1 MHESCIEI
9 RDRETFE
16 VVTVIELLS
25 PTNKNAG
32 SDREQSFGKRKVIYR
47 INSHLVAI
55 DLLRGGERMPVE
67 GMPPC
72 DYVAM
77 VSRSYERPRVE
88 LWPFG
93 VRDPLPLIPIPLRL
107 GKRDATID
115 LGQLFREQFAA
126 GYVNSVYRTCPEP
139 PLGED
144 DAEWASQ
151 VLES

>member
-1 MHESCIEI
+1 ME
-9 RDRETFE
+9 
-16 VVTVIELLS
+16 
-25 PTNKNAG
+25 
-32 SDREQSFGKRKVIYR
+32 
-47 INSHLVAI
+47 I

-72 DYVAM
+72 DYVVM

-126 GYVNSVYRTCPEP
+126 AGYENYVYRTGPEP